1 MNASPI
7 LVLLQTTT
15 FLIKYFR
22 LFNHGAPTPRRLANA
37 SFQGDAKSAP
47 GRRPNWMDWE
57 AEAAK
62 GLKKVVAYGIHLRI
76 LLDGVNF
83 YLVLHSHFICPKQE
97 KNSRTFQ
104 ALSL

>member
-1 MNASPI
+1 
-7 LVLLQTTT
+7 
-15 FLIKYFR
+15 
-22 LFNHGAPTPRRLANA
+22 
-37 SFQGDAKSAP
+37 
-47 GRRPNWMDWE
+47 MDWE